1 MSDPSDKQLM
11 RAIQR
16 RTEAALEQL
25 YDRYA
30 PTVLALCLRIVR
42 GNSEAED
49 VLEQVF
55 WEIWSK
61 ADRYDETRGAPLSYL
76 LLLARSR
83 ALDRVRAQ
91 QRRESRTTAMGSLD
105 DLEHITAA
113 SSADDSPLDHALVDE
128 QRARVRAALA
138 ELDPRQRQVVE
149 LNFFDGFTHAEIA
162 DQLELPLGTVKTRIR
177 RGLGVLRKHLRTH
190 PQPDELA

>member
-11 RAIQR
+11 RAIQQGS
-16 RTEAALEQL
+16 EAALEQF
-25 YDRYA
+25 YGRYA
-30 PTVLALCLRIVR
+30 STVLALCLRIVH

-61 ADRYDETRGAPLSYL
+61 ADRYDEARGAPLSYL

-91 QRRESRTTAMGSLD
+91 QRRERRTTTLGSLD
-105 DLEHITAA
+105 ELEHISVAG
-113 SSADDSPLDHALVDE
+113 SADDSPLDHALVDE
-128 QRARVRAALA
+128 QRARVRAALD

-149 LNFFDGFTHAEIA
+149 LNFFDGLTHAEIA

-177 RGLGVLRKHLRTH
+177 RGLGVLRKHLRTQ
-190 PQPDELA
+190 PQRDELA